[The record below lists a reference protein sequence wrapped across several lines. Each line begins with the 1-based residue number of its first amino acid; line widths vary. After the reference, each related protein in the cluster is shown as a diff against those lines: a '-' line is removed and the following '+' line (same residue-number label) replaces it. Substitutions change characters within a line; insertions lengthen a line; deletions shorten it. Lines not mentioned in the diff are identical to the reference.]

1 MSISKVFEIN
11 EIIYIK
17 NVMFTYNE
25 RISLN
30 HGKVNYFSK
39 IYKERFLIT
48 KELGSNKQF
57 T

>member
-39 IYKERFLIT
+39 IYK
-48 KELGSNKQF
+48 
-57 T
+57 